1 MIQGLLVNIIILVIA
16 IIVLDKASH
25 WAIVNSIRIADITGF
40 GRTTV
45 GFILVSLSTSL
56 PELSVA
62 LFSTTDEQ
70 SVGIAIGNVLGSN
83 IVNICFVLGVSIL
96 FASWKQLSC
105 IDFLPFITRDEIKR
119 LQLGL
124 FAASVIPLSLI
135 YIGYASRLIGFVLIV
150 IFIWNTYNFSKSDL
164 DFRDEGAIG
173 EEREK
178 LPYYVGLSV
187 IGAIGVVVCSYF
199 IVQSATTI
207 ALGLGIPR
215 VVIGATIVA
224 FGTSIPELATSI
236 EATKNESL
244 NLALGNIVGSGF
256 LNITLILGI
265 SLISTKFVINIGAF
279 TNVAIFS
286 LIGNLFLWYSLSG
299 ERICWR
305 EGVVLLFLY
314 MVFLFTSFRQYPIL

>member
-1 MIQGLLVNIIILVIA
+1 MFQGLFVNILILVIA
-16 IIVLDKASH
+16 LIVLDKSSH

-45 GFILVSLSTSL
+45 GFILVALSTSL

-62 LFSTTDEQ
+62 LFSTADEQ
-70 SVGIAIGNVLGSN
+70 AVGVAIGNVLGSN

-105 IDFLPFITRDEIKR
+105 IDFLPFITRDEIKS

-135 YIGYASRLIGFVLIV
+135 YIGSASRLIGLVLV
-150 IFIWNTYNFSKSDL
+150 LVFIWNTYNFGKKDQK
-164 DFRDEGAIG
+164 FRDEGAMG

-178 LPYYVGLSV
+178 LPLYIGLSV
-187 IGAIGVVVCSYF
+187 VGAIGVIVCSYF
-199 IVQSATTI
+199 IVRSATSI
-207 ALGLGIPR
+207 ALDLGVPR
-215 VVIGATIVA
+215 VIIGATIVS
-224 FGTSIPELATSI
+224 FGTSIPELATSL
-236 EATKNESL
+236 EATKNNSL

-256 LNITLILGI
+256 INITLILG
-265 SLISTKFVINIGAF
+265 LTLLSTEFVINIGAF

-286 LIGNLFLWYSLSG
+286 LIGNLFLWYTLSG
-299 ERICWR
+299 DRICWR
-305 EGVVLLFLY
+305 EGVVLVILY
-314 MVFLFTSFRQYPIL
+314 LVFLFTSFRQYPRI

>member
-1 MIQGLLVNIIILVIA
+1 MFQGLFVNILTLVIA
-16 IIVLDKASH
+16 LIVLDKSSH
-25 WAIVNSIRIADITGF
+25 WAIVNSIRIADITGY

-45 GFILVSLSTSL
+45 GFILVALSTSL

-62 LFSTTDEQ
+62 LFSTADEQ
-70 SVGIAIGNVLGSN
+70 AVGVAIGNVLGSN

-105 IDFLPFITRDEIKR
+105 IDFLPFITRDEIKS

-135 YIGYASRLIGFVLIV
+135 YIGSASRLIGLVLV
-150 IFIWNTYNFSKSDL
+150 LVFIWNTYNFGKKDQK
-164 DFRDEGAIG
+164 FRDEGAMG

-178 LPYYVGLSV
+178 LPYYIGLSV
-187 IGAIGVVVCSYF
+187 VGAIGVIVCSYF
-199 IVQSATTI
+199 IVRSATSI
-207 ALGLGIPR
+207 ALDLGVPR
-215 VVIGATIVA
+215 VIIGATIVA
-224 FGTSIPELATSI
+224 FGTSIPELATSL
-236 EATKNESL
+236 EATKNNSL

-256 LNITLILGI
+256 INITLILGL
-265 SLISTKFVINIGAF
+265 SLLSTEFVINIGAF

-305 EGVVLLFLY
+305 EGVVLVILY
-314 MVFLFTSFRQYPIL
+314 LVFLFTSFRQYPRL

>member
-1 MIQGLLVNIIILVIA
+1 MFQGLFVNILTLVIA
-16 IIVLDKASH
+16 LIVLDKSSH

-45 GFILVSLSTSL
+45 GFILVALSTSL

-62 LFSTTDEQ
+62 LFSTADEQ
-70 SVGIAIGNVLGSN
+70 AVGVAIGNVLGSN

-105 IDFLPFITRDEIKR
+105 IDFLPFITRDEIKS

-135 YIGYASRLIGFVLIV
+135 YIGYASRLIGLVLV
-150 IFIWNTYNFSKSDL
+150 LVFIWNTYNFGKKDQK
-164 DFRDEGAIG
+164 FRDEGAMG

-178 LPYYVGLSV
+178 LPFYIGLSV
-187 IGAIGVVVCSYF
+187 VGAIGVIVCSYF
-199 IVQSATTI
+199 IVRSATSI
-207 ALGLGIPR
+207 ALDLGVPR
-215 VVIGATIVA
+215 VIIGATIVA
-224 FGTSIPELATSI
+224 FGTSIPELATSL
-236 EATKNESL
+236 EATKNNSL

-256 LNITLILGI
+256 INITLILGL
-265 SLISTKFVINIGAF
+265 SLLSTEFVINIGAF

-286 LIGNLFLWYSLSG
+286 LIGNLFLWYTLSG
-299 ERICWR
+299 DRICWR
-305 EGVVLLFLY
+305 EGVVLVILY
-314 MVFLFTSFRQYPIL
+314 LVFLFTSFRQYPRI